1 MTRASIVAKKVWIAA
16 AALVMVTSAA
26 EQLSAQLPAVIT
38 GTVRN
43 AVTGDPV
50 ANATVRVAAGR
61 RFSITDADGRY
72 RLVVDPGQSEIRV
85 TRIGFAP
92 ASQVISL
99 NPGASGVFAF
109 TLQPS
114 AVPLD
119 EVVALGTRALERTA
133 SGSPVPVDVVSGEL
147 LDNTGMM
154 ETWQQ
159 LQHVVPSVNVPHIP
173 LGDNHMRPVT
183 LRGLAPHHT
192 LVLVNGKRRHPA
204 SVLLAGP
211 SVPNTGLTDLN
222 TIPSSAIE
230 RIEVLRDGASAQYG
244 SDAIGG
250 VVNVIL
256 KSGKHSDLQTS
267 VGSVYSSEGGRDF
280 RDGKLFD
287 ASATLGFVS
296 ASGGHLTLTGEVRN
310 RSGTN
315 RAYPDAR
322 QQYFTGDPR
331 NIEPPRV
338 SSYQGNGTV
347 DALTFFFTGAA
358 PITPAIEAYMF
369 GGASDRRAV
378 SPDAFFRRP
387 LDART
392 VRAIHPDGFLPRTGS
407 HITDLSAVGGLRGS
421 LRGWRWDLSSA
432 WGGNATEYRVRNS
445 NNASLGTA
453 SPTDF
458 YAGKLAAQQWT
469 SNADVS
475 RDLKLGS
482 LALSVASGAEI
493 RVEMYQIRAGEPD
506 SWRDGGARI
515 PDGPQAGQRAA
526 VGAQGMFGY
535 RPGDEA
541 SARRSSS
548 ALYLETEW
556 RPVQRLLLQ
565 LAGRAEHYSDFGATS
580 DAKVATRLQLLPGLA
595 VRGSVSSGFRAPSL
609 TQQYSSSTRTVF
621 QLINGVNK
629 VLSVRTFPVNT
640 LEAQL
645 IGATPL
651 RPETAVNSGV
661 GLVMHVPRL
670 PRITADLYRV
680 TIEDR
685 IGLRGSV
692 TDTSLV
698 RLFEENGLGGIQ
710 GGNYFSNYLDTR
722 TQGIDVIASHAFLL
736 RGSRVLRMLA
746 GYNHT
751 RSVITRV
758 APPPPQLARFASVLF
773 NRSNGGVIENGQPRQ
788 TIALTLNYS
797 TGRLNLNL
805 HNQRS

>member
-287 ASATLGFVS
+287 ASATLGLVS

-432 WGGNATEYRVRNS
+432 WGGNATE
-445 NNASLGTA
+445 
-453 SPTDF
+453 
-458 YAGKLAAQQWT
+458 
-469 SNADVS
+469 
-475 RDLKLGS
+475 
-482 LALSVASGAEI
+482 
-493 RVEMYQIRAGEPD
+493 
-506 SWRDGGARI
+506 
-515 PDGPQAGQRAA
+515 
-526 VGAQGMFGY
+526 
-535 RPGDEA
+535 
-541 SARRSSS
+541 
-548 ALYLETEW
+548 
-556 RPVQRLLLQ
+556 
-565 LAGRAEHYSDFGATS
+565 
-580 DAKVATRLQLLPGLA
+580 
-595 VRGSVSSGFRAPSL
+595 
-609 TQQYSSSTRTVF
+609 
-621 QLINGVNK
+621 
-629 VLSVRTFPVNT
+629 
-640 LEAQL
+640 
-645 IGATPL
+645 
-651 RPETAVNSGV
+651 
-661 GLVMHVPRL
+661 
-670 PRITADLYRV
+670 
-680 TIEDR
+680 
-685 IGLRGSV
+685 
-692 TDTSLV
+692 
-698 RLFEENGLGGIQ
+698 
-710 GGNYFSNYLDTR
+710 
-722 TQGIDVIASHAFLL
+722 
-736 RGSRVLRMLA
+736 
-746 GYNHT
+746 
-751 RSVITRV
+751 
-758 APPPPQLARFASVLF
+758 
-773 NRSNGGVIENGQPRQ
+773 
-788 TIALTLNYS
+788 
-797 TGRLNLNL
+797 
-805 HNQRS
+805 